1 METEINWSDFEGE
14 FIGLETNETREV
26 AITKPRQVEGEYEG
40 KPVTSLEFDVM
51 ELDGRKYPQGQK
63 FLRTGSRRLIRELKQ
78 YAIRLQEKPGLIK
91 LQITKVGEKFATN
104 YLVKEVK

>member
-1 METEINWSDFEGE
+1 MEDDINWQDFEGAYV
-14 FIGLETNETREV
+14 GLETNETREI

-40 KPVTSLEFDVM
+40 KPVASLEFDVL
-51 ELDGRKYPQGQK
+51 ELDGTKYPQGQK
-63 FLRTGSRRLIRELKQ
+63 FLRTSSRRLIRELKQ
-78 YAIRLQEKPGLIK
+78 YAVRLREKPGMIK